1 MLRFLTPGGD
11 SVGLVRCRLGLDD
24 TDHAEVGCTTERMND
39 LLITISRGLSSKLVE
54 RRLVRLWPFAER
66 RTRGNGALGAIL
78 EIGDHQK
85 EDLDAIC
92 RKWFSGL
99 MNQIDSFPDTG
110 TPPSPCLL
118 ISHNPLP
125 VEWYWEAVRGFVDSR
140 SRMEQA
146 VERNCTIFDSGS
158 NFGVVGAC
166 AAAAWTPSIASSWE
180 LIAWREQKLIGSQR
194 MVAKAAVSALGEKH
208 PETFLNRDP
217 TKDQGMIAPRT
228 PCPVLYGIRGSSD
241 SVVSKAH
248 HWLQDREDVESCLS
262 FASHVTNQLSDDH
275 IQTPRSGVV
284 ISAAKETRGGHA
296 FLSVFTGKER
306 FKLVAFSEGGPV
318 NTLLRTLRSG
328 DNISWSGLE
337 APDGSVHLEKL
348 RLDIATPRIVGRPL
362 CCSRTMRSA
371 GRGQSLRCLSCG
383 KVAEKYWNS
392 TEAETTSGH
401 PIGQWIEPTPSNR
414 RHLSKPLAH
423 GNPSESTISLE

>member
-1 MLRFLTPGGD
+1 
-11 SVGLVRCRLGLDD
+11 
-24 TDHAEVGCTTERMND
+24 MND
-39 LLITISRGLSSKLVE
+39 LLMTISTSLEYTLVE
-54 RRLVRLWPFAER
+54 RRLIRLWPFAER

-85 EDLDAIC
+85 ENLDSIC

-99 MNQIDSFPDTG
+99 MNRIEKYPDSG

-118 ISHNPLP
+118 ISHDALP
-125 VEWYWEAVRGFVDSR
+125 VEWYWDAVRGFVDS
-140 SRMEQA
+140 SYRMEQA
-146 VERNCTIFDSGS
+146 VDRNCTIFHSDS

-166 AAAAWTPSIASSWE
+166 AAAAWKPSIESSWE
-180 LIAWREQKLIGSQR
+180 LIAWRKDELIGSQR
-194 MVAKAAVSALGEKH
+194 MVSKEAVYGLAQNH

-217 TKDQGMIAPRT
+217 TKDIGMIAPRT
-228 PCPVLYGIRGSSD
+228 PCPVLYGIRGSSE

-262 FASHVTNQLSDDH
+262 FASHITNQLSDDH
-275 IQTPRSGVV
+275 IPPPRSGAVT
-284 ISAAKETRGGHA
+284 STPEETRGGHS
-296 FLSVFTGKER
+296 FLFAFTGKER
-306 FKLVAFSEGGPV
+306 IKLVAFSEGGPV
-318 NTLLRTLRSG
+318 NRLLRTLRPG

-348 RLDIATPRIVGRPL
+348 RLDFASPRIVGRPL

-371 GRGQSLRCLSCG
+371 GRGQGLRCLSCG
-383 KVAEKYWNS
+383 KVEGKHWKS
-392 TEAETTSGH
+392 TEAETPSGH
-401 PIGQWIEPTPSNR
+401 LIGEWIEPTPSNR

-423 GNPSESTISLE
+423 GNPSASIISME